1 MGTATMETLLIKIS
15 EVAVVVVVIEAVV
28 TKAAVVVAVAE
39 ETSKEATMTGNAT
52 RTRRGEDLGQDQAP
66 VPVQAVPHL
75 RKEREERTRKET
87 RRTRRTRKTRNTREK
102 TRILPEK
109 NTKKI

>member
-1 MGTATMETLLIKIS
+1 MVG
-15 EVAVVVVVIEAVV
+15 VIEAVA
-28 TKAAVVVAVAE
+28 TKAAVVEAEAEE
-39 ETSKEATMTGNAT
+39 ETSKEATLTGNVT

-75 RKEREERTRKET
+75 RKEGEEKARRRT

-102 TRILPEK
+102 TKILPEK